1 LARPR
6 TYRRRPPPA
15 LRETGGKNIGLHCAF
30 ILLVLFA
37 NPIRAVDSTLALRQY
52 IHSSWTEREGFA
64 LPTVQALAQTPD
76 GYLWLG
82 TSSGIYRFDGVH
94 FVPWKPVEGEALP
107 NNEVRA
113 LELSRDGTLWIG
125 TASGVSKL
133 TRGRLQNFTAR
144 NGLPDGKV
152 VTILEDH
159 AGSLWVATTG
169 STSGSLSVI
178 QNGSVKTYTTADG
191 LPSSSVLSLF
201 EDRAN
206 NLWIGASDG
215 LCKWRPGAGGCSQRF
230 PATALSVE
238 EDGGGNLLVG
248 DTVTRTVL
256 RLSDGA
262 LKPAI
267 RSENNVSLA
276 PRVLLRDRDGNVW
289 IGTMGQG
296 LVRLRDGKAE
306 RFTRRDGLS
315 GDLIGTLFEDR
326 EGNLWVGTTNGL
338 DRFRN
343 PKVPRLSTIEG
354 LSGDLIT
361 SVYATRDGDT
371 WVGTSGGG
379 LNRLHKGSITHYLL
393 EDGLPSTT
401 ITALFE
407 DAGQRL
413 WVATTAGLACRSQ
426 GRFFQVRAPDGGAV
440 DRVFAITGDANG
452 TLWLAD
458 GRRGL
463 LRVRGGR
470 IAPHMIHDLPNEKD
484 IYQIYVDRHD
494 SLWIGYYHGGLTV
507 ARDDKVTTYYP
518 PERLNTGTVN
528 SIYETRAGIMW
539 LGTERGLSR
548 LRNGVWTTWTKPQNI
563 PEGGIHG
570 IIEDEHDGL
579 WMTASGGLLRASAS
593 ELDASP
599 NGSPQALVLSVYGLR
614 EGIRLGSGPKMANPR
629 LAQSTNGVLWI
640 ATEDGVAFINPARMH
655 SNALPPPVII
665 EQLSVDGKR
674 LDTSGSTEPVF
685 QGRLVQ
691 VQFAALSLTDPEGV
705 RFRYQLEGVDP
716 SWVEGGT
723 LRNISYANLRPGRY
737 RFRVIASNDDGV
749 WNTTGAS
756 LAFHVQQRFYLT
768 WWFDGL
774 CILAL
779 ALLAWGAHSLRQKQL
794 RSRFE
799 LVLRERSRL
808 TRDLHDTLLQGFA
821 GVLYQLEAAWRQFDN
836 APEISRQKLE
846 RALEQADQSLRE
858 ARHAIAFLRLP
869 AVENSTLPEALLVAG
884 KQFTDGTPIRL
895 SLDVKGEARP
905 FPYDVQANLYVLA
918 REAVNNAVKHARPA
932 HIMIEFEYTPDS
944 LRLVVRDDGVGFDP
958 ESPPKKDR
966 WGIPAMKE
974 RAEHIGATLT
984 VKSSP
989 GRGTSVEIDL
999 GGRHRR
1005 IWRKTDVQSADSV

>member
-1 LARPR
+1 LA
-6 TYRRRPPPA
+6 
-15 LRETGGKNIGLHCAF
+15 
-30 ILLVLFA
+30 LFA
-37 NPIRAVDSTLALRQY
+37 NPAQAVDSTLALTQY
-52 IHSSWTEREGFA
+52 IHTSWTEREGFA

-82 TSSGIYRFDGVH
+82 TSSGLYRFDGVH
-94 FVPWKPVEGEALP
+94 FVAWKPVEGEALP
-107 NNEVRA
+107 SNEIRA
-113 LELSRDGTLWIG
+113 LEPSRDGTLWIG

-144 NGLPDGKV
+144 NGLPGGKV

-159 AGSLWVATTG
+159 AGRLWVAATG
-169 STSGSLSVI
+169 STAGSLSVI
-178 QNGSVKTYTTADG
+178 QNGSVKTYT
-191 LPSSSVLSLF
+191 PSSSVLSLF

-215 LCKWRPGAGGCSQRF
+215 LCKWRSDAGGCSQRF
-230 PATALSVE
+230 PATALSVG
-238 EDGGGNLLVG
+238 EDGAGNLLVG
-248 DTVTRTVL
+248 DAQTRTVL
-256 RLSDGA
+256 RLWDGA

-296 LVRLRDGKAE
+296 LIRLRDGKAE

-315 GDLIGTLFEDR
+315 GDLIGALFEDR
-326 EGNLWVGTTNGL
+326 EGNLWIGTTNGL
-338 DRFRN
+338 DRIRN

-361 SVYATRDGDT
+361 SVYATRDGGT

-379 LNRLHKGSITHYLL
+379 LNRLHNGSITHYLL
-393 EDGLPSTT
+393 ENGLPSTT
-401 ITALFE
+401 ITALYE
-407 DAGQRL
+407 DAGQRA
-413 WVATTAGLACRSQ
+413 WVATTAGLARWAQ
-426 GRFFQVRAPDGGAV
+426 GRFVQVRSQDGSAV

-452 TLWLAD
+452 NLWLAD

-463 LRVRGGR
+463 LQVRGDR
-470 IAPHMIHDLPNEKD
+470 IAPHAIRDLPNQKD
-484 IYQIYVDRHD
+484 IYQIHVDRHD
-494 SLWIGYYHGGLTV
+494 SLWIGYYHGGLAV
-507 ARDDKVTTYYP
+507 ARDDKVTSYYP
-518 PERLNTGTVN
+518 PDRLNTGTVN
-528 SIYETRAGIMW
+528 AIYETRNGSMW
-539 LGTERGLSR
+539 LGTEHGLSR
-548 LRNGVWTTWTKPQNI
+548 LRNGLWTTWTKQQNL
-563 PEGGIHG
+563 PEGGIYG
-570 IIEDEHDGL
+570 IIEDQHDGL
-579 WMTASGGLLRASAS
+579 WLTTSGGLLRAAASA
-593 ELDASP
+593 LDASAD
-599 NGSPQALVLSVYGLR
+599 GAPQALALSVYGLS
-614 EGIRLGSGPKMANPR
+614 EGIRLGSEGKMANPR
-629 LAQSTNGVLWI
+629 LAQSNNGVLWI
-640 ATEDGVAFINPARMH
+640 ATEDGVAFIDPARMH
-655 SNALPPPVII
+655 RNALPPPVVI
-665 EQLSVDGKR
+665 EQMSVDGKR
-674 LDTSGSTEPVF
+674 LDISGSTEPVF
-685 QGRLVQ
+685 RGRLVQ
-691 VQFAALSLTDPEGV
+691 VQFAALSLAAPERI
-705 RFRYQLEGVDP
+705 RFRYRLESVDP
-716 SWVEGGT
+716 DWMEGGT
-723 LRNISYANLRPGRY
+723 LRNVSYADLRPGRY

-756 LAFHVQQRFYLT
+756 VAFHVQQPFYLT

-774 CILAL
+774 CAAAL
-779 ALLAWGAHSLRQKQL
+779 ALLAWGAHSLRQRQL

-799 LVLRERSRL
+799 LVLQERSRL

-836 APEISRQKLE
+836 APEQSRQKLE

-858 ARHAIAFLRLP
+858 ARHAISFLRLP

-932 HIMIEFEYTPDS
+932 HITIEFEYTPDG

-958 ESPPKKDR
+958 ESSPKKDQ

-989 GRGTSVEIDL
+989 GHGTSIEIDL

-1005 IWRKTDVQSADSV
+1005 VWRKTDVRTADTV